1 MKSVYICSPLRP
13 VGPNPKKELQNNI
26 EIAKQAC
33 RLAMSKGYL
42 PLAPHLYFTQFL
54 DDDIP
59 KERTLGQ
66 KLGIEWLKNVSELWV
81 IGERISS
88 GMQQELNKAEEW
100 KIPVKHISLQA
111 LSKGETE

>member
-1 MKSVYICSPLRP
+1 MKNVYICSPLRP
-13 VGPNPKKELQNNI
+13 VGPDSKKELKNNI

-33 RLAMSKGYL
+33 RLAISKGYL

-59 KERTLGQ
+59 KERTHGQ

-81 IGERISS
+81 IGDRISS
-88 GMQQELNKAEEW
+88 GMQQELNKAKEW
-100 KIPVKHISLQA
+100 EIPVKYIALQI
-111 LSKGETE
+111 LWKGETE

>member
-1 MKSVYICSPLRP
+1 MKNVYICSSLRP
-13 VGPNPKKELQNNI
+13 IGPDSKEELQYNL

-33 RLAMSKGYL
+33 RLAISKGYL

-54 DDDIP
+54 NDDIL

-66 KLGIEWLKNVSELWV
+66 KFGIEWLKNVSELWV

-100 KIPVKHISLQA
+100 KIPVKYISLQT
-111 LSKGETE
+111 LSKGEIE

>member
-1 MKSVYICSPLRP
+1 MKNVYICSPLRP
-13 VGPNPKKELQNNI
+13 VGTDPKKELQNNI

-33 RLAMSKGYL
+33 RLAISKGYL

-54 DDDIP
+54 NDDIP

-66 KLGIEWLKNVSELWV
+66 KLGIEWMKSVSELWV

-88 GMQQELNKAEEW
+88 GMQQELNKAKEW
-100 KIPVKHISLQA
+100 GIPVKYISLQA
-111 LSKGETE
+111 RPKGETE